1 MIDTLAQSP
10 VDAKPALT
18 IGFDNLLRSEWTKLR
33 SLRSMILC
41 AGLIVIAMLGIA
53 IILGIRW
60 SRQDGAMPD
69 DFDPALISLSGVY
82 LAQIVAGAVGVL
94 TISSE
99 FTTGMIRASF
109 SAVPQRQAVLAAKA
123 LVLAAA
129 MLVLGEIIS
138 FTSFTLGQAL
148 LADKHAGASLTDP
161 GVLRAVVG
169 AGLYLPAV
177 ALLGFG
183 LGAVVRHTAGAL
195 SSFFAILF
203 APSALVDLLPDS
215 WRNAII
221 EYLPA
226 NAGSQIFT
234 VIHTKDALAPWTGL
248 GVFCLYAAAAVG
260 AGMLLVVRRDA

>member
-1 MIDTLAQSP
+1 MIDTLAP
-10 VDAKPALT
+10 VSAAPVRT
-18 IGFDNLLRSEWTKLR
+18 IGFDNVLRSEWTKLR

-41 AGLIVIAMLGIA
+41 AGLIVVGMIGIA
-53 IILGIRW
+53 VILGIRW
-60 SRQDGAMPD
+60 SRQTGPMPD
-69 DFDPALISLSGVY
+69 DFDPTLVSLSGVY

-99 FTTGMIRASF
+99 YTTGMIRATF
-109 SAVPQRQAVLAAKA
+109 SAVPQRPAVLAAKA
-123 LVLAAA
+123 LVLTAA
-129 MLVLGEIIS
+129 MLVLGEIVS
-138 FTSFTLGQAL
+138 FASFTLVQAL
-148 LADKHAGASLTDP
+148 LVDRHAGASLGDP
-161 GVLRAVVG
+161 GVLRAVAG

-221 EYLPA
+221 DYLPA

-234 VIHTKDALAPWTGL
+234 VVQTKDALAPWTGL
-248 GVFCLYAAAAVG
+248 GVFCLYAAVAIG
-260 AGMLLVVRRDA
+260 AGFLLVTRRDA

>member
-1 MIDTLAQSP
+1 MIDMLAETP
-10 VDAKPALT
+10 VGTAPART
-18 IGFDNLLRSEWTKLR
+18 IGFDNVLRSEWTKLR

-41 AGLIVIAMLGIA
+41 AVLIVLAMVGIA
-53 IILGIRW
+53 LVLGIRW
-60 SRQDGAMPD
+60 SRQTGRMPD
-69 DFDPALISLSGVY
+69 DFDPTLVSLSGVY
-82 LAQIVAGAVGVL
+82 LAQIIAGAVGVL

-99 FTTGMIRASF
+99 YTTGMIRATF
-109 SAVPQRQAVLAAKA
+109 SAVPQRPAVLAAKA
-123 LVLAAA
+123 LVLTAA
-129 MLVLGEIIS
+129 MLALGEIAS
-138 FTSFTLGQAL
+138 FASFTLAQAF
-148 LADKHAGASLTDP
+148 LAHVHAGASLGDP

-195 SSFFAILF
+195 SAFFGILF

-221 EYLPA
+221 DYLPA

-234 VIHTKDALAPWTGL
+234 VVQTHDALAPWTGL
-248 GVFCLYAAAAVG
+248 GVFCLYAAAAIG
-260 AGMLLVVRRDA
+260 AGFVLVAKRDA